1 MNDLV
6 KRLRDING
14 GWAPDLALET
24 ADRIEHL
31 EQELADIKKADTYMD
46 EQHQDCRNQLA
57 AEKALADILA
67 EDLECYRAEID
78 PDCKDHC
85 CQYARETE
93 AVLAAYRK
101 ARGL

>member
-1 MNDLV
+1 MDDLV
-6 KRLRDING
+6 KRLRAEATHWERCIEIE
-14 GWAPDLALET
+14 A
-24 ADRIEHL
+24 ADRIEQL
-31 EQELADIKKADTYMD
+31 ERELAVMVKAQEANLQSLADT
-46 EQHQDCRNQLA
+46 EAELA
-57 AEKALADILA
+57 AEKALADRLA
-67 EDLECYRAEID
+67 EDLDGYREAID